1 MNEFR
6 LSITSACYVAGL
18 PVEPGAQVSLTP
30 TNAQALLDS
39 GRAELVDP
47 TDAALLA
54 EALIEA
60 LVEDFQRIAQAT
72 PHVGQSV
79 AAAAQSLGDFE
90 RANRPRRG
98 IGFILPP
105 IDD

>member
-39 GRAELVDP
+39 GRATLADP
-47 TDAALLA
+47 ADAAPLA
-54 EALIEA
+54 EALAEA
-60 LVEDFQRIAQAT
+60 LVDDFQRFAQAT
-72 PHVGQSV
+72 PHYGQSPG
-79 AAAAQSLGDFE
+79 AAAETVHEME

-98 IGFILPP
+98 IGFVLS
-105 IDD
+105 D